1 MEAGQIT
8 SNQARSCNPQNP
20 SYRQIRVLGND
31 WPVINAHG
39 NYRYELKQS
48 GDNHGNVQSSQ
59 ESPE

>member
-1 MEAGQIT
+1 MEAVQIT
-8 SNQARSCNPQNP
+8 STQARSCNPQNP
-20 SYRQIRVLGND
+20 SYRQIEVPGNE

-39 NYRYELKQS
+39 EYRYELKLS